1 MLCLA
6 APLALGFLALAAA
19 PAQAEHIQWSIRSG
33 AVPARSV
40 NLGGWLVAEYWM
52 TQGSPAWDGVP
63 NEVALQGEYAAM
75 KYLNR
80 SKGIENFEN
89 HRSTWITEQDI
100 RDIAAANLTAVRV
113 PVGFWIVGDS
123 GTGIANS
130 EQGRMYA
137 PGALKYLDALIN
149 DWAVANNI
157 AVMLSLHAHQGSQ
170 NGNDNSAPPVF
181 GVASWS
187 SSQANVDNSVL
198 FATFLADRYKSSD
211 AFLGLNMMNEPNG
224 ATDINVVTAYYQR
237 VYQAVR
243 AKGNNCILGVSP
255 MLGQQTPEFM
265 QDFMRPP
272 SYANM
277 WHEFH
282 PYFIWGHELETEAQI
297 IVDAQAYGPATT
309 DQWHGNPLF
318 IGEWSLGTQSKAP
331 FKDLGQRKQYAQ
343 AQLDSYRDAKGGWS
357 FWSWRHSDDANGNY
371 TGWSLRAAI
380 RDNVINLRSDNT
392 IVAFTSLTAGSSM
405 GSLALASATNDYAA
419 SALNASMFMN
429 GSTITVSSLNSTNS
443 FNDSSNSTS
452 PTPKLTHA
460 TPTPLYSD
468 ASSGS
473 DDTKGTAAPSPST
486 TSEWDTPIESSSDGG
501 SSSGSGTSATLAKD
515 SSASQRSGTVQW
527 VTAVFLSALLWWLL

>member
-1 MLCLA
+1 MVWLV
-6 APLALGFLALAAA
+6 ALILGLLVSSSH
-19 PAQAEHIQWSIRSG
+19 AEHIQWSIRKG
-33 AVPARSV
+33 DVPARSV

-52 TQGSPAWDGVP
+52 TQLSPAWDGVP

-75 KYLNR
+75 KYLDR

-130 EQGRMYA
+130 EQGQMYA
-137 PGALKYLDALIN
+137 PGSLKYLDALIN
-149 DWAVANNI
+149 DWAKASNI
-157 AVMLSLHAHQGSQ
+157 AVILSLHAHQGSQ
-170 NGNDNSAPPVF
+170 NGNDHSAPPVF

-198 FATFLADRYKSSD
+198 FATFLADRYKDSD

-224 ATDINVVTAYYQR
+224 ATDVNVVTAYYKR
-237 VYQAVR
+237 VYEAVR
-243 AKGNNCILGVSP
+243 SKGNNCILGVSP

-265 QDFMRPP
+265 QEFMRPP
-272 SYANM
+272 TYNNM

-297 IVDAQAYGPATT
+297 IVDAQAYGPAMT

-331 FKDLGQRKQYAQ
+331 FKDLELRKQYAK
-343 AQLDSYRDAKGGWS
+343 AQLDSYKNAKGGWS

-392 IVAFTSLTAGSSM
+392 TPAFLSLSAVSSTGSIDI
-405 GSLALASATNDYAA
+405 GSWTDDNYAA
-419 SALNASMFMN
+419 DAVNAMN
-429 GSTITVSSLNSTNS
+429 GTTITVTSLNSTSSING
-443 FNDSSNSTS
+443 SSNSTS
-452 PTPKLTHA
+452 NTPKA
-460 TPTPLYSD
+460 TRTRVYSD
-468 ASSGS
+468 YSSSNGS
-473 DDTKGTAAPSPST
+473 EDTEQTAPSPST
-486 TSEWDTPIESSSDGG
+486 TSSWDSPIDSNSASS
-501 SSSGSGTSATLAKD
+501 SGTSATLTKD
-515 SSASQRSGTVQW
+515 SSASRRSQVVQW
-527 VTAVFLSALLWWLL
+527 ATGVFVSAIAWRLL